1 MVFVFSVLYS
11 EGYFITYPETS
22 YFMPAVNQLS
32 KTGDRPFI
40 DAKDNR
46 FVASFFTVFTKF
58 LAKRTFHRVYL
69 ENEYGSN
76 ISTRSTLFFGNHN
89 AWWDALTP
97 LLLNQYV
104 FKQHPRAV
112 MEWEQVHRY
121 PFFRR
126 IGCFSIDRKDP
137 RSALQSLR
145 YGINWLN
152 SEPGRSLY
160 LYPEGKITNP
170 LLPHSPFET
179 GIGWM
184 TSQLAE
190 HVDLV
195 PLIQHAHF
203 MHHAKPDL
211 FIQVGQP
218 VDRVAMGK
226 DKKEITNQLYD
237 IIKVMKDDLILK
249 ASPKDTQLPI
259 WF

>member
-1 MVFVFSVLYS
+1 MPDTNLLS
-11 EGYFITYPETS
+11 EPGS
-22 YFMPAVNQLS
+22 
-32 KTGDRPFI
+32 RPFI

-58 LAKRTFHRVYL
+58 LANRTFHRVYL
-69 ENEYGSN
+69 DNEYGTN
-76 ISTRSTLFFGNHN
+76 ISTRSTLYFGNHN

-126 IGCFSIDRKDP
+126 IGCFSIDRRDP
-137 RSALQSLR
+137 RSALKSLR
-145 YGINWLN
+145 YGIEWLN
-152 SEPGRSLY
+152 KQPGRSLY

-184 TSQLAE
+184 TSQLAD

-195 PLIQHAHF
+195 PLVQHSHF

-211 FIQVGQP
+211 FIQIGGP
-218 VDRVAMGK
+218 VERTSIAK
-226 DKKEITNQLYD
+226 DKKEVTNQLYD
-237 IIKVMKDDLILK
+237 IIRIMKDDLILR
-249 ASPKDTQLPI
+249 ASPKDTTIPI